1 MSNGTLIVERDF
13 VLQRVAEWW
22 ETRREPLFLLSG
34 KPGAGKTI
42 IARQVA
48 EWASG
53 RTGHGIFVHTTFCD
67 ARLDSTISPM
77 HFVRSLAEF
86 LSEHVPAYAR
96 ELLGDP
102 DDGVHFTGSAHADSA
117 EEGSVVAG
125 ILIQELSIPTI
136 SAHAAFDRLIRL
148 PLQRCLAQGGS
159 MGPFLVV
166 VDALDESLG
175 YDSRGHLAELLAH
188 VLRDAPAQLRF
199 FATTRSDD
207 ERITSRLG
215 EADLDLTAANDGRQ
229 DPDLVKFI
237 DLGLSRSAI
246 ANAAELGKEIAKA
259 SEGNFLYAHYVLAE
273 LADAPYSGGAEGLE
287 LPNGLTG
294 IYRQYLVREIA
305 PDRVDHEWRKL
316 YRPILGLIAV
326 SRDAGI
332 SPHRIA
338 QITGLAM
345 SETHDVLRI
354 CGQFLIFDKNG
365 DHVRSV
371 RIYHGSFKTF
381 LLTDERFNVFGAEAH
396 AALARYLLDKKG
408 SGWRPEADSYAL
420 ANLPFHLR
428 AAGMIEELRDA
439 ALDRSF
445 LNAQSQGLRDSP
457 DSPTNTFRL
466 AIDLALE
473 ATNPAMAAELL
484 VAGAIWHGT
493 LLENSPLSALEGF
506 TPPRAL
512 ERVSMLNPDLRVLYE
527 LLICYDLVVLGD
539 AHSASVILSQV
550 AERDLGHLSDDDVDL
565 AAVLLALLGVTAP
578 QAVSKLAHK
587 LLNDYGALISA
598 RCAIILHDY
607 DYAASAA
614 NIGNDYIR
622 RALAHF
628 SIADDAVSRG
638 QIDFARAHLLSIAD
652 AIAPEETGYKCEP
665 MTEQQV
671 ARIGAT
677 ARACV
682 GDLAAASATLLS
694 MRASEST
701 LLAADE
707 VLLYAYGAGPTNT
720 DPAAHPDDLL
730 ARARAA
736 VERIASRLAKGYAW
750 FQIAN
755 AEYRLGMPEAA
766 IEDLRAA
773 VLAADQPLTADNS
786 TRRFDDSANAYFA
799 IASDSEHEESH
810 DDPFHGPC
818 RQGLTLRVACLAA
831 RLGYTTEALDFG
843 SRLVEEGRDDG
854 VTLLIDVIAAAHLA
868 SDTER
873 AAEAA
878 SQASALLD
886 RWHPP
891 SWRVAKAVEAGLML
905 SDSDAQ
911 CEEFPSTPRQIVAAV
926 DDVLRQMIQTTGFLP
941 RMRSAVIRLF
951 SSTGM
956 FSEAFFVDFAD
967 SEEDLDTDD
976 YEPDTQ
982 SIAENNSKDISVTNS
997 EEHLDADNYELDMQS
1012 VAEEAFRNFSVTKAF
1027 RDAGLD
1033 EDGYRPDSERRGEP
1047 VKRFSTKWKSAMSA
1061 PQSTEGRPTEVTAY
1075 ELSSRIQSAG
1085 AVHDGELVTT
1095 LKDRIRT
1102 QLAWE
1107 RDVIRQAAAGSVM
1120 AFEDHMLYA
1129 KLLDSHAVV
1138 LARLGEHAD
1147 ARADAQQA
1155 EEQDQLATRSFLDTK
1170 FWMSL
1175 SYAVYAESADYER
1188 DTLAEHQVKRY
1199 CRLAEAAHGAGDN
1212 EAAKDYLDTAHHAL
1226 PQDFARRAET
1236 AQVVARAAARCGL
1249 LASVPLAAE
1258 YSSALGILAKTEV
1271 MLDYCDAH
1279 RGSAPTPMPWEV
1291 LSIFTDLQADLSAA
1305 SLACGGLAVLYPDRA
1320 VTIWEHIAEITA
1332 WPCAGLLTNS
1342 PATLSVISHNA
1353 TGVHVRITML
1363 DAETRYDCCNGQ

>member
-42 IARQVA
+42 IAQQVA

-53 RTGHGIFVHTTFCD
+53 RTGDVTFVHATFCD
-67 ARLDSTISPM
+67 ASLDSTISPM
-77 HFVRSLAEF
+77 RFVRSLAEF
-86 LSEHVPAYAR
+86 LSEQMPAYAR
-96 ELLGDP
+96 DLLADA

-125 ILIQELSIPTI
+125 ILIQELSIPAI

-148 PLQRCLAQGGS
+148 PLQRCLAQDGS

-166 VDALDESLG
+166 VDALDESVG

-199 FATTRSDD
+199 FVTTRSDD

-215 EADLDLTAANDGRQ
+215 EADLDLTAADDGEQ

-237 DLGLSRSAI
+237 DVELSRSAI
-246 ANAAELGKEIAKA
+246 ANAAELSQEIAKA
-259 SEGNFLYAHYVLAE
+259 SEGNFLYAHYILAG
-273 LADAPYSGGAEGLE
+273 LADAPYSGGADGLE

-305 PDRVDHEWRKL
+305 PDRVDHDWRKL

-326 SRDAGI
+326 SRGTGI
-332 SPHRIA
+332 SPQWIA

-381 LLTDERFNVFGAEAH
+381 LLTDERFNVFGPEAH
-396 AALARYLLDKKG
+396 AALARSLLDKKG
-408 SGWRPEADSYAL
+408 SGWTSEADSYAL

-428 AAGMIEELRDA
+428 AAGMVEELRDA
-439 ALDRSF
+439 ALDRDF
-445 LNAQSQGLRDSP
+445 LNAQSQGLHDSP
-457 DSPTNTFRL
+457 DSPVNTFRL

-473 ATNPAMAAELL
+473 VTNPAMAAELL
-484 VAGAIWHGT
+484 VAAAMWHGA

-506 TPPRAL
+506 PPSRAL
-512 ERVSMLNPDLRVLYE
+512 ERVRMLNPDLRVLYE
-527 LLICYDLVVLGD
+527 LLICYDLVALGD
-539 AHSASVILSQV
+539 DHSASVILSQV
-550 AERDLGHLSDDDVDL
+550 AERDLGYISDDDLDL
-565 AAVLLALLGVTAP
+565 AAVLLALLAVTAP
-578 QAVSKLAHK
+578 QAVVKLARK

-607 DYAASAA
+607 DYAVSAA

-628 SIADDAVSRG
+628 SIADDAVSAG
-638 QIDFARAHLLSIAD
+638 QIDFARAFLLRIAD
-652 AIAPEETGYKCEP
+652 AIAPAKTGYKCEP
-665 MTEQQV
+665 MTEQLV

-694 MRASEST
+694 MRAPKST
-701 LLAADE
+701 LLPADE

-720 DPAAHPDDLL
+720 DPAAHADNLL
-730 ARARAA
+730 ARAHTAA
-736 VERIASRLAKGYAW
+736 KRITGRLAKGYAM

-766 IEDLRAA
+766 IEDLKAA
-773 VLAADQPLTADNS
+773 VLAADQPLPADNS
-786 TRRFDDSANAYFA
+786 SRRFDDSANAYHA
-799 IASDSEHEESH
+799 IASDSEHEEAH

-818 RQGLTLRVACLAA
+818 RQGLTLRVARLAA

-843 SRLVEEGRDDG
+843 SRLVEDGRDDG
-854 VTLLIDVIAAAHLA
+854 VTLLVDVVAAARLA
-868 SDTER
+868 SDAER

-878 SQASALLD
+878 SRASALLD
-886 RWHPP
+886 RWYPP
-891 SWRVAKAVEAGLML
+891 SWRVAKAVEAGLVL
-905 SDSDAQ
+905 SDSGAQ
-911 CEEFPSTPRQIVAAV
+911 CEEFPSTPAQIVAAI
-926 DDVLRQMIQTTGFLP
+926 DDVLRQMIQSTGFLP
-941 RMRSAVIRLF
+941 RTRSAVIRLF

-956 FSEAFFVDFAD
+956 FNEGFFLDFAD
-967 SEEDLDTDD
+967 TEEDLDTDD
-976 YEPDTQ
+976 ADTEEDLGTDDYDPDTQ
-982 SIAENNSKDISVTNS
+982 SLAQDI
-997 EEHLDADNYELDMQS
+997 
-1012 VAEEAFRNFSVTKAF
+1012 FRDFSVTQAF
-1027 RDAGLD
+1027 RDAGLG
-1033 EDGYRPDSERRGEP
+1033 EDGYPLDSERKGEP
-1047 VKRFSTKWKSAMSA
+1047 VKRFSTKWKAAMSA

-1075 ELSSRIQSAG
+1075 ELSSRIQAARAG
-1085 AVHDGELVTT
+1085 QDGELVTA
-1095 LKDRIRT
+1095 LKDRIRK

-1107 RDVIRQAAAGSVM
+1107 RDVIQQAAACSVM

-1129 KLLDSHAVV
+1129 QLLDSHAVV
-1138 LARLGEHAD
+1138 RARLGEHAD

-1155 EEQDQLATRSFLDTK
+1155 EEQDQLAKRSFLDAK
-1170 FWMSL
+1170 FWMSM
-1175 SYAVYAESADYER
+1175 SYPVYAESADYER

-1199 CRLAEAAHGAGDN
+1199 CRLAEAAHGSGDN
-1212 EAAKDYLDTAHHAL
+1212 EAARDYLDTADHTL
-1226 PQDFARRAET
+1226 PQDFARRAEA

-1249 LASVPLAAE
+1249 LASVPLAVE
-1258 YSSALGILAKTEV
+1258 YSSALGIFAKAEV
-1271 MLDYCDAH
+1271 MLDYCVAH
-1279 RGSAPTPMPWEV
+1279 RGSAPAPMPWEV
-1291 LSIFTDLQADLSAA
+1291 LSTFGDLQADLSAA
-1305 SLACGGLAVLYPDRA
+1305 SLACGGLAVLYPNRA
-1320 VTIWEHIAEITA
+1320 VEIWGHIAKIMT
-1332 WPCAGLLTNS
+1332 
-1342 PATLSVISHNA
+1342 
-1353 TGVHVRITML
+1353 
-1363 DAETRYDCCNGQ
+1363 